1 MLCFPAQG
9 FIIESDYEGD
19 DGHPRIG
26 LIQPGTAANDV
37 LVQGDIILSINGT
50 PVASYA
56 DAAKAI
62 KAVKTGDV
70 VIKVLAQKPRGA
82 APALA
87 AAIQARQNKVVAP
100 EEVSPKILP
109 PAPRRR
115 SSKDRF
121 SALSAH
127 VSATTG
133 DLSPASASPEIARRR
148 SSKDRFGDLA
158 VSIKPARR
166 RRSSKELS
174 AAAIAAANA
183 PPAQPEEAPTPTA
196 VRDLMAS
203 MSRAGRKF
211 EESNQM
217 PLEQELAGRQTPTH
231 THNTHAGARRP
242 DRTHNT
248 HTMTQELGE
257 RMRWL
262 ASKLGMEVAALAEAD
277 SFEYAD
283 AALGEEDVANLLTIL
298 GKGGLP
304 QLEMVG
310 AIPVGALVSDALV
323 ELRLCELEQKP
334 LGAVG
339 GMILAGLL
347 PAATK
352 LRSVNLEDSGLCGA
366 DMSGFKLF
374 VKSLADTKIR
384 RLNLSSNGL
393 GDAGVRALAGVLCGF
408 NTLTHL
414 YLAGNELCGVNMFRS
429 GTHVTGGLKEL
440 CAQMPDTQI
449 EHLDLSFNS
458 IREAGG
464 AHVVEMLE
472 TPDDTPYLQRS
483 TVRHAI

>member
-1 MLCFPAQG
+1 
-9 FIIESDYEGD
+9 
-19 DGHPRIG
+19 
-26 LIQPGTAANDV
+26 
-37 LVQGDIILSINGT
+37 
-50 PVASYA
+50 
-56 DAAKAI
+56 
-62 KAVKTGDV
+62 
-70 VIKVLAQKPRGA
+70 
-82 APALA
+82 
-87 AAIQARQNKVVAP
+87 
-100 EEVSPKILP
+100 
-109 PAPRRR
+109 
-115 SSKDRF
+115 
-121 SALSAH
+121 
-127 VSATTG
+127 
-133 DLSPASASPEIARRR
+133 
-148 SSKDRFGDLA
+148 
-158 VSIKPARR
+158 
-166 RRSSKELS
+166 
-174 AAAIAAANA
+174 
-183 PPAQPEEAPTPTA
+183 
-196 VRDLMAS
+196 MAS
-203 MSRAGRKF
+203 MSRAGRKL

-217 PLEQELAGRQTPTH
+217 SLEE
-231 THNTHAGARRP
+231 
-242 DRTHNT
+242 
-248 HTMTQELGE
+248 ELGE

-262 ASKLGMEVAALAEAD
+262 ASKLGMEVAALAEVD

-393 GDAGVRALAGVLCGF
+393 GDAGVRALAGVLCGV

-414 YLAGNELCGVNMFRS
+414 YLAGNELCGVDMFRS

-472 TPDDTPYLQRS
+472 TPDDTPYLSFLDVQCNELPQITLENLMIAAQIDQWSRQQVTCALS
-483 TVRHAI
+483 WERHSSPQLAPGSWHRWLWVALRTL

>member
-1 MLCFPAQG
+1 M
-9 FIIESDYEGD
+9 
-19 DGHPRIG
+19 
-26 LIQPGTAANDV
+26 
-37 LVQGDIILSINGT
+37 
-50 PVASYA
+50 
-56 DAAKAI
+56 
-62 KAVKTGDV
+62 
-70 VIKVLAQKPRGA
+70 
-82 APALA
+82 
-87 AAIQARQNKVVAP
+87 
-100 EEVSPKILP
+100 
-109 PAPRRR
+109 
-115 SSKDRF
+115 
-121 SALSAH
+121 
-127 VSATTG
+127 
-133 DLSPASASPEIARRR
+133 
-148 SSKDRFGDLA
+148 
-158 VSIKPARR
+158 
-166 RRSSKELS
+166 
-174 AAAIAAANA
+174 
-183 PPAQPEEAPTPTA
+183 
-196 VRDLMAS
+196 
-203 MSRAGRKF
+203 
-211 EESNQM
+211 
-217 PLEQELAGRQTPTH
+217 QELAGRTAPT
-231 THNTHAGARRP
+231 
-242 DRTHNT
+242 T
-248 HTMTQELGE
+248 HTMIQELGE

-262 ASKLGMEVAALAEAD
+262 ASKLGMEVAALAEVD

-393 GDAGVRALAGVLCGF
+393 GDAGVRALAGVLCGV

-483 TVRHAI
+483 TVRHATQSPGSGVPGHLGHAWPPRACLAT